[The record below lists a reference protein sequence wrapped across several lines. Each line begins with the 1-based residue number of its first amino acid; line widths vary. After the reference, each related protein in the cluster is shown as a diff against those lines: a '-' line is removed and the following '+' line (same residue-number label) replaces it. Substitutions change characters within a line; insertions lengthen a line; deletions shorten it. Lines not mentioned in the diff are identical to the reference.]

1 MNKDN
6 SSQLTPTLPAHYQ
19 LLSHPLVHEPCS
31 PSHIGCMDI
40 LYNSTYLLDL
50 IGSIDVD
57 SQGEG
62 ERCAFVQAMSD
73 SDDAYKQA
81 LFNGLAVCL
90 GVSRE
95 DINKFIGLIE

>member
-1 MNKDN
+1 M
-6 SSQLTPTLPAHYQ
+6 
-19 LLSHPLVHEPCS
+19 
-31 PSHIGCMDI
+31 
-40 LYNSTYLLDL
+40 
-50 IGSIDVD
+50 D

-95 DINKFIGLIE
+95 NIDKFIGLIE